1 MKVAD
6 IKGARKPVITV
17 EPAASL
23 SEVAA
28 TMRQHDVGALV
39 VSAPGHPVAGLI
51 TEREIVRAIGTG
63 ASAQTVTAAQ
73 LITSPVITCS
83 PGDRLDRVMEIML
96 TRKIRQ
102 LPLIEAGELVGM
114 VSMGDVIKV
123 LLESMQI
130 ETNVLRD
137 LYLVATAR

>member
-6 IKGARKPVITV
+6 IKGLRKPVITV
-17 EPAASL
+17 KPAASL

-39 VSAPGHPVAGLI
+39 VSAAGRPVAGLI
-51 TEREIVRAIGTG
+51 TEREIVRAIGKG

-83 PGDRLDRVMEIML
+83 PEERLDRVMEIML
-96 TRKIRQ
+96 TRKVRQ
-102 LPLIEAGELVGM
+102 VPLVEDGELVGI

-137 LYLVATAR
+137 LYLVATSR